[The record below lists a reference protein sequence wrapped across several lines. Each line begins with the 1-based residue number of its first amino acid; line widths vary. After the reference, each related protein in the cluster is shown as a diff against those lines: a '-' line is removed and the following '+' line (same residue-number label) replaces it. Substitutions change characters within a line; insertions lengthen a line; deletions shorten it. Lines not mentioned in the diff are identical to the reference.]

1 MTFIGI
7 DPGKSGGIA
16 IIRSDGSVSV
26 ASFDEYEYRTLISCL
41 DSTPSDT
48 IAIVESVHAFSGQGV
63 SSCFNFGR
71 NFGWILGLLFA
82 YDIEVKLISPQKW
95 KSYFGLTFGKDTP
108 KEVKKRASISK
119 AREIFPDVSLRKTIR
134 CKTDSDG
141 ISEALL
147 MAEYGRRTHKSIP
160 Y

>member
-16 IIRSDGSVSV
+16 IIREDGSVSV

-41 DSTPSDT
+41 DSSPSNT
-48 IAIVESVHAFSGQGV
+48 VVVVESVHAFSGQGV
-63 SSCFNFGR
+63 SSCFNFGK

-82 YDIEVKLISPQKW
+82 YDLSPKLVQPQKW
-95 KSYFGLTFGKDTP
+95 KAHYGLIFGK
-108 KEVKKRASISK
+108 EVTKDKKKSASILK
-119 AREIFPDVSLRKTIR
+119 AREIFPDVSLRKTSR
-134 CKTDSDG
+134 CKTDNDG
-141 ISEALL
+141 MAEALL
-147 MAEYGRRTHKSIP
+147 MAEYGRRTFSKIP